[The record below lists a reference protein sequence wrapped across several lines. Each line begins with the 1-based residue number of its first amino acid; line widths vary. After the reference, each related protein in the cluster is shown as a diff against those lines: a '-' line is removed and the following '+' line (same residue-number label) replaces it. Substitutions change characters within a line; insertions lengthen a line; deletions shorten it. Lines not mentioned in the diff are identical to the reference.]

1 MFMWPS
7 SSVACILFQCTIWFL
22 EDDILVHRC
31 QIVIDQMTNGID
43 CKSLNF
49 CDKVW
54 LISCKFYVTKSTYF
68 LHIVHI
74 VTYRIICWN
83 GYVLELAIDSSLLHI
98 FIRFMYFREQHKY
111 PMRTFLSVL
120 IWFGDN
126 SWNVPFQWLYFN
138 SFCTVSLIAAKKTR
152 KHFTDYDLEVKSWV
166 QLSAFLEWDI
176 WVACIEVSFCQL
188 LWVQNLPALGR
199 KTEKNKEVALFMS
212 SFSS

>member
-7 SSVACILFQCTIWFL
+7 SSVACNLFQCTLWFL
-22 EDDILVHRC
+22 EDDILVPRC

-43 CKSLNF
+43 CKSLNV

-83 GYVLELAIDSSLLHI
+83 GYVLELAIDSSLLYI

-120 IWFGDN
+120 IWFSDN
-126 SWNVPFQWLYFN
+126 SLNVPFQWIYFN
-138 SFCTVSLIAAKKTR
+138 SFCTVSLIAAKSR
-152 KHFTDYDLEVKSWV
+152 YL
-166 QLSAFLEWDI
+166 
-176 WVACIEVSFCQL
+176 VACYVYRHVASKL
-188 LWVQNLPALGR
+188 LPLY
-199 KTEKNKEVALFMS
+199 LFLSEMTIVLLLS
-212 SFSS
+212 TVLR